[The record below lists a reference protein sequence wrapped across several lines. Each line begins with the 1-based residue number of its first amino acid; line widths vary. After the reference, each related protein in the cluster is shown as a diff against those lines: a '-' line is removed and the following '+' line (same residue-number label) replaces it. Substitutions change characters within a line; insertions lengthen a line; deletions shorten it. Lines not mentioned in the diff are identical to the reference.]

1 MGSVKGAAYGATLE
15 FRTRDALAQVRRAV
29 GAKAQ
34 ASSPQDLT
42 PDQLRSVF
50 TQFAGPEGT
59 LSEAA
64 VGDMLRALGVTLTS
78 STELRMLWDEL
89 AGGRG
94 RGSGIGFD
102 EWAAWWQ
109 TNVAAEQVQL
119 LLGQEAF
126 EQVLAEEPAD
136 RLICLEVG
144 MTFCR
149 PCKGFEK
156 TYKTVAAEYPA
167 VRFLRINGNENRS
180 CTVLARDVLGIRS
193 TPAFYF
199 FRNGS
204 TTPIASHT
212 GANEPRLREAL
223 DRLLSNSSSDV
234 SSSDAAVAVAAGPA
248 PELGKIDTRGA
259 QSSGLADVLAEMSS
273 KQKAIDALRN
283 QLKTAEAEL
292 AELQQ
297 RMTQLTGQTKTRPL

>member
-223 DRLLSNSSSDV
+223 DRLRADGPRWTYTSSGGSCRPSPDPRPLPAWWTGDDGLDGP
-234 SSSDAAVAVAAGPA
+234 SAAPPSPCTPTPA
-248 PELGKIDTRGA
+248 PPGDHR
-259 QSSGLADVLAEMSS
+259 
-273 KQKAIDALRN
+273 
-283 QLKTAEAEL
+283 
-292 AELQQ
+292 
-297 RMTQLTGQTKTRPL
+297 